1 MEKSGKT
8 CSSNDW
14 YLLTELVDQDAPP
27 PRKRRKT
34 EGDIPKSLFWF
45 GQGPGVTQFGVGLLQ
60 PFSQATNPHIDS
72 TSLNLPAIVL
82 SPARTTMSQILPDGS
97 SGPQFRGLQ
106 MMHTDS
112 PSVARFASQQN
123 ILEPLKTKQ
132 YQKPRESLCKDEI
145 AAKKSPAFGSACSL
159 LPPPR
164 VHVRS
169 SSAFPELN
177 DIQVESISAAAL
189 FDKRRRVNSQ
199 PALISSTRE
208 SPHEYASL
216 HSAGGVRD
224 RCQRPSEDYSSEGSS
239 ERAPLLSRSRQ
250 LDLGTAASRSRK
262 HRSLGLYTDEGVN
275 ETLQHIGK
283 RKGLWFVVIAIL
295 VGIFLI
301 LFLYAF
307 HILR

>member
-1 MEKSGKT
+1 MT
-8 CSSNDW
+8 W
-14 YLLTELVDQDAPP
+14 YLLTEAVDQDAPP

-45 GQGPGVTQFGVGLLQ
+45 GQGPGATEFGVGPLQ
-60 PFSQATNPHIDS
+60 PFSQATNPHVDS
-72 TSLNLPAIVL
+72 TSLNLPAIIL
-82 SPARTTMSQILPDGS
+82 SPAKPTMNQFVPDGRI
-97 SGPQFRGLQ
+97 GPQFQGLH
-106 MMHTDS
+106 MTHTD
-112 PSVARFASQQN
+112 PHSVTRFACQQTN
-123 ILEPLKTKQ
+123 LEPLKTKQ
-132 YQKPRESLCKDEI
+132 YQKPGESPYKDNI
-145 AAKKSPAFGSACSL
+145 ATKKSPTFDSACNL

-164 VHVRS
+164 VHARS

-177 DIQVESISAAAL
+177 DIHVESVSAATL

-199 PALISSTRE
+199 PTLTNGTKE
-208 SPHEYASL
+208 SPHDHAP
-216 HSAGGVRD
+216 HQSAGGKWD
-224 RCQRPSEDYSSEGSS
+224 RSQGPSEDYSSESSS

-250 LDLGTAASRSRK
+250 LGIDMAASHSRK
-262 HRSLGLYTDEGVN
+262 HRSLGLSTDDGVN

-307 HILR
+307 HILQ

>member
-1 MEKSGKT
+1 M
-8 CSSNDW
+8 
-14 YLLTELVDQDAPP
+14 
-27 PRKRRKT
+27 
-34 EGDIPKSLFWF
+34 
-45 GQGPGVTQFGVGLLQ
+45 TQFGVGLLQ
-60 PFSQATNPHIDS
+60 PFSQATNPHIDY
-72 TSLNLPAIVL
+72 TSLHLPAIIL
-82 SPARTTMSQILPDGS
+82 SPAKTTMSQSLPDGS
-97 SGPQFRGLQ
+97 NGPQFQGLQ
-106 MMHTDS
+106 MMHTD
-112 PSVARFASQQN
+112 PHSVARFASQQKTH
-123 ILEPLKTKQ
+123 EPLKTEQ
-132 YQKPRESLCKDEI
+132 YQNPGEYPYNDDI
-145 AAKKSPAFGSACSL
+145 AAKKSLAFGSACSL

-177 DIQVESISAAAL
+177 DIHVESISAAAL

-199 PALISSTRE
+199 PTLTSGTKE

-216 HSAGGVRD
+216 HSAGGVWD

-250 LDLGTAASRSRK
+250 LDLGMAASHSRK
-262 HRSLGLYTDEGVN
+262 HRSLGLSTDDGVN